1 MHILSPSHVTK
12 YFPSTLQNST
22 YFLFSLIYTLGKCLD
37 KVWTIYFY
45 NKYEFPRKNA
55 LNLLK
60 LASEQMSIK

>member
-1 MHILSPSHVTK
+1 MYILPPSHVTK

-45 NKYEFPRKNA
+45 NKYEFPRNNA
-55 LNLLK
+55 
-60 LASEQMSIK
+60 